1 MQSKIYP
8 HPVAPTP
15 QSRKQQNIVNLS
27 AIFIE
32 KNASLVE
39 FIMSWV
45 SRWIEEHEYGEFAP
59 FPLIL
64 VKSAPRA
71 RHISFSTVRKFSA
84 WF

>member
-1 MQSKIYP
+1 MKANAKQNIP
-8 HPVAPTP
+8 QPPPTL

-59 FPLIL
+59 FSLI
-64 VKSAPRA
+64 
-71 RHISFSTVRKFSA
+71 
-84 WF
+84 